1 MLPIVTF
8 TRQTGY
14 VNRKFHKMYLKK
26 VGAFKTVISRDQG
39 IFDEYTEKYAQ
50 EMLERAEQ
58 LEANIAS
65 YWK

>member
-1 MLPIVTF
+1 
-8 TRQTGY
+8 
-14 VNRKFHKMYLKK
+14 MYLKK
-26 VGAFKTVISRDQG
+26 AGAFKTVISRDQG